1 VQHRFPHIRLSLGRS
16 LAMADS
22 IRPRSLGAVA
32 VLALLVAGPA
42 CVVIGGDQARYVER
56 EDKRFAV
63 TGKPDVSL
71 STFDGPIEIRVSD
84 RPEVLVTIE
93 KRAWNKKAAAG
104 MDVRTEQ
111 NGNHIV
117 VDVRLPKAAHVFAF
131 GFSSASAKL
140 IVTMP
145 ASADVHASS
154 GDGSIDVERINGVL
168 NLRSGDGS
176 IHGRDLAGDLTL
188 HTGDGSIKLEK
199 ITGALDVDTGDGS
212 ITADGTFKSV
222 RVRSGDGGVTIRA
235 AAGSATD
242 ADWSITT
249 GDGSVV
255 LDVPDSFGGELDA
268 HTGDGAITMRDV
280 TLSNVSGPI
289 GKSSVRGRLGAGGHA
304 VKVRTGDGS
313 ITLRR
318 Y

>member
-1 VQHRFPHIRLSLGRS
+1 
-16 LAMADS
+16 MADS
-22 IRPRSLGAVA
+22 IRLRSLGAAAALA
-32 VLALLVAGPA
+32 VLVAGPA
-42 CVVIGGDQARYVER
+42 CVVIGADQTRYVER

-71 STFDGPIEIRVSD
+71 STFDGSIEIRVSD
-84 RPEVLVTIE
+84 RPEVTVTIE
-93 KRAWNKKAAAG
+93 KHAFNKREAARI
-104 MDVRTEQ
+104 DVHTEQ

-117 VDVRLPKAAHVFAF
+117 VDARLPKSFHVF
-131 GFSSASAKL
+131 GWPWNNTTAKL

-145 ASADVHASS
+145 ASADVRATS
-154 GDGSIDVERINGVL
+154 GDGSIDVERISGML

-212 ITADGTFKSV
+212 IMADGTFKSV

>member
-1 VQHRFPHIRLSLGRS
+1 
-16 LAMADS
+16 MADS
-22 IRPRSLGAVA
+22 IRRRSLGAVA

-42 CVVIGGDQARYVER
+42 CVVIGGNQARYVER

-111 NGNHIV
+111 DGNHIV

-145 ASADVHASS
+145 ASADVHATS
-154 GDGSIDVERINGVL
+154 GDGSIDVERVNGAL
-168 NLRSGDGS
+168 DLRSGDGS
-176 IHGRDLAGDLTL
+176 IHGRNLTGDVTL
-188 HTGDGSIKLEK
+188 HTGDGSIKLEQ
-199 ITGALDVDTGDGS
+199 IAGTLDADTGDGS
-212 ITADGTFKSV
+212 ITVDGALKGL
-222 RVRSGDGGVTIRA
+222 RARSGDGNVTIRA

-255 LDVPDSFGGELDA
+255 LELVDGFGAELDA
-268 HTGDGAITMRDV
+268 HTGDGAIAMRDV
-280 TLSNVSGPI
+280 TLSNVSGQI
-289 GKSSVRGRLGAGGHA
+289 GKSSVRGRLGEGGRV
-304 VKVRTGDGS
+304 VKIRTGDGS

>member
-1 VQHRFPHIRLSLGRS
+1 
-16 LAMADS
+16 MADS

-42 CVVIGGDQARYVER
+42 CVVIGGNQARYVER

-104 MDVRTEQ
+104 MDVHTEQ

-145 ASADVHASS
+145 ASADVHATS
-154 GDGSIDVERINGVL
+154 GDGSIDVERVNGAL
-168 NLRSGDGS
+168 DLRSGDGS
-176 IHGRDLAGDLTL
+176 IHGRNLTGDVMLR
-188 HTGDGSIKLEK
+188 TGDGSIKLEQ
-199 ITGALDVDTGDGS
+199 IAGTLDADTGDGS
-212 ITADGTFKSV
+212 ITVDGALKGL
-222 RVRSGDGGVTIRA
+222 RARSGDGNVTIRA

-255 LDVPDSFGGELDA
+255 LELVDGFGAELDA
-268 HTGDGAITMRDV
+268 HTGDGAIAMRDV
-280 TLSNVSGPI
+280 TLSNVSGQI
-289 GKSSVRGRLGAGGHA
+289 GKSSVRGRLGEGGRV